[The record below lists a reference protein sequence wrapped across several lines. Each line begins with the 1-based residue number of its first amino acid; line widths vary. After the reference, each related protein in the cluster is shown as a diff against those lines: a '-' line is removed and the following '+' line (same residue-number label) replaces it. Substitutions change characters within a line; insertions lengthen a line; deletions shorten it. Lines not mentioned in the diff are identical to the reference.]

1 MVEINLE
8 YVIEKI
14 TKKDNGEV
22 EILAFGYTS
31 ESAVRAVSSQMEMI
45 MESVPP
51 EMRQM
56 LEQQS
61 KMFEKQTKPML
72 KFCISAKEYSEGSWK
87 VGETLD
93 IIIREREEKN
103 NI

>member
-61 KMFEKQTKPML
+61 KTVSYTHLTLPTK
-72 KFCISAKEYSEGSWK
+72 A
-87 VGETLD
+87 
-93 IIIREREEKN
+93 
-103 NI
+103 

>member
-1 MVEINLE
+1 MKKMVEIKLE
-8 YVIEKI
+8 YVIDRI
-14 TKKDNGEV
+14 TRKDNGEV

-31 ESAVRAVSSQMEMI
+31 EDAVRAISSQMEMI

-61 KMFEKQTKPML
+61 KMFEKQTKPMI
-72 KFCISAKEYSEGSWK
+72 KFCISAEEYAKGNWK
-87 VGETLD
+87 VGNTLD
-93 IIIREREEKN
+93 IIIRERENE
-103 NI
+103 

>member
-1 MVEINLE
+1 MVEVNLE

-31 ESAVRAVSSQMEMI
+31 EGAVRAVSSQMEMI

-72 KFCISAKEYSEGSWK
+72 KFCISAKEYAEGNWK
-87 VGETLD
+87 VGDTLD
-93 IIIREREEKN
+93 TIIRERGERE
-103 NI
+103 